1 MSEPLTITV
10 LITTY
15 NRKTEIG
22 GCLNSVLR
30 QDYPCEVLVLDD
42 ASSDG
47 TTEYIRTHY
56 PQVRVDRVEKN
67 LGLIGQRSRGGK
79 LATGDIIVSIDDDVE
94 LVDPGL
100 LRHVS
105 EAFDA
110 DDIGAVT
117 FPSIDV
123 RTGSRV
129 FSKPPSGNCR
139 WASADY
145 RGCAHALRRDLF
157 LSLGAYD
164 ARLYRQGEESDF
176 AVRLCNAGYLIAMI
190 DTTPVHHHESPR
202 RRKSIEFY
210 YGARN
215 DMLFCWWRIP
225 FHLVSIYVAVRS
237 VNRLKSGLRNR
248 FVWPTVKGLLA
259 GNCIGVFN
267 LRSRSPVRADR
278 FRIYERLRRFGPQ
291 PLDEV
296 RRRLAR

>member
-1 MSEPLTITV
+1 MPQPQTVTV

-15 NRKTEIG
+15 NRKAEIG
-22 GCLNSVLR
+22 GCLDSVLR

-47 TTEYIRTHY
+47 TTEYVREHY
-56 PQVRVDRVEKN
+56 PTVRVDRVEKN
-67 LGLIGQRSRGGK
+67 LGLIGQRSRGAQ

-94 LVDPGL
+94 LVEPGL
-100 LRHVS
+100 LRQVA

-123 RTGSRV
+123 RTGKHVYSE
-129 FSKPPSGNCR
+129 PPTKDRR
-139 WASADY
+139 WACGGY

-164 ARLYRQGEESDF
+164 ARLYRQGEEADF
-176 AVRLCNAGYLIAMI
+176 SVRLYNAGYLIAMI
-190 DTTPVHHHESPR
+190 DAPPIHHLESPR

-215 DMLFCWWRIP
+215 DLLFCWWRIP
-225 FHLVSIYVAVRS
+225 LLLVPIYVVVRT
-237 VNRLKSGLRNR
+237 VNRLKSGLRSR
-248 FVWPTVKGLLA
+248 FLWPTIKGLFV
-259 GNCIGVFN
+259 GNWLGIID
-267 LRSRSPVRADR
+267 LRSRSPVRPDR
-278 FRIYERLRRFGPQ
+278 FQLYERLRRFGPQ

-296 RRRLAR
+296 RRQFG